1 MFSKPIIKRKQ
12 SKCLFEFE
20 FQIMKLV
27 QFELFNLMP
36 NSSEIQPNS
45 NQHNYLK
52 FSKTKVGALG
62 HFEYWMQINLFQNF
76 WS

>member
-1 MFSKPIIKRKQ
+1 MLVMLQWFQNISKKKKRKQ
-12 SKCLFEFE
+12 SKCLFKFE

-45 NQHNYLK
+45 KQHKYLK

-62 HFEYWMQINLFQNF
+62 HFEC
-76 WS
+76 